1 MVLLV
6 SLLLVSFIS
15 AQKFS
20 VRKSLERGFRIY
32 LTRADDFFYLLH
44 HALRSLLREAQTY
57 ATLRAQQRGNY
68 SNDHMLKV
76 SVSDFEA
83 KAREINYLGNLEE
96 YSSEL
101 ESHFLGHFVFLNVT
115 IKF

>member
-1 MVLLV
+1 M
-6 SLLLVSFIS
+6 I
-15 AQKFS
+15 
-20 VRKSLERGFRIY
+20 
-32 LTRADDFFYLLH
+32 FFYLLH

-96 YSSEL
+96 FYDSDIFIKQGF
-101 ESHFLGHFVFLNVT
+101 HFDHERAHILWFPSG
-115 IKF
+115 